1 MKNQQNTIIDK
12 YLGDSVYLRHDLKN
26 GILTL
31 YLNNGYGPTNQ
42 INLEPEVQLALIEY
56 FESFVKQKSTN
67 KEE

>member
-1 MKNQQNTIIDK
+1 MENQQNTIIDK

-42 INLEPEVQLALIEY
+42 IILESEIQIKLIEY
-56 FESFVKQKSTN
+56 FESLVKQK
-67 KEE
+67 